1 MIPVSLSIEGLY
13 SYQKKQTID
22 FQRLTQSQLFGIFGA
37 TGSGKSSILEAITLA
52 LYNECERLNRNLRNY
67 NLMNLRSKELLV
79 DFSFSL
85 NEVDD
90 YTYRFVVKGRRN
102 SKQFDKV
109 TYERQAYQQQHGSWN
124 PLTLDTAE
132 SLLGLSYENFKR
144 TVIIPQGRF
153 REFIELKDT
162 ARSKMLNEIFG
173 LDRFMFS
180 NQTKSLINKN
190 NTEIARKEAL
200 LQKLSDITEEKLAQT
215 RQQIAEGTSI
225 LNIERKKLAEK
236 DKIRE
241 HQERLRQWV
250 AEIQQLEKE
259 LDKLNQQEKEYATRE
274 QQLNAYT
281 QCLNLFRESLSRK
294 RELAQSLRDIQ
305 EELQHQQKFIEE
317 LNQQLAQSRQSYQ
330 DVEESYQQRHKLQ
343 EKAEEYTRIIA
354 LKEQDRYLTH
364 LSQRKENGMAK
375 LAEAREKRDKERSE
389 IKTFEDKIQHLK
401 SRLPKTQELMKMKD
415 WWGKQQQLLNKQKE
429 VQKAHNEME
438 EEISKAIQR
447 KRELISETFLDIR
460 QYDLPTSQIIQLIH
474 QEIDRLDGVEKS
486 TLRRYHEAQVKHQL
500 EQLAGNLTPGEPCPL
515 CGATDHPH
523 PLNTSLIETDMRKF
537 QTELDETKNQLNQ
550 LRPLIPLLE
559 DLVKQAGILGQKKK
573 KGIKLLETC
582 NQNLEAHQA
591 NWQIGDASQSEE
603 TIRESLK
610 QYDEIHTEL
619 EKRERRLKALR
630 DDMEDVEQKLQVYQQ
645 KLDEIQRAYSEKL
658 GKFQSEKASL
668 RQLIYDEQCL
678 LSDED
683 LREQALNVQEEYQQ
697 IGTLYKNLAQKIEDL
712 KGRLKAHEGKRD
724 AKKEDFRET
733 TQKLARLN
741 QELEQVLDKSP
752 FQSIQYIEEVLSLNL
767 NIDAERNA
775 IDHHKRT
782 VTETQARLAGIREQ
796 MAGQEFDPSSHD
808 RLLAEIEEL
817 NQAIQTREQEVGARK
832 LLLENEQKQWKEKQ
846 ELLKEME
853 KLNDRSENL
862 KLMANLFRGDGF
874 VKFVSSAYLENLCI
888 TANERFMRL
897 THNALSLEVDEN
909 NQFHVRDRLND
920 GRIRSIR
927 TLSGGQTFQ
936 AALCLALALA
946 DQIGQQPQA
955 QQNFFF
961 LDEGFGSLDK
971 DSLRLIFQ
979 TLQTLRKENRIIGII
994 SHVEELQQEIETF
1007 LSIYNDPELGS
1018 QVKGSWM

>member
-79 DFSFSL
+79 DFSFYL
-85 NEVDD
+85 NEVDQS
-90 YTYRFVVKGRRN
+90 TYRFVVKGKRN

-109 TYERQAYQQQHGSWN
+109 TYERQAYQLLQGSWN

-132 SLLGLSYENFKR
+132 SVLGLSYENFKR

-162 ARSKMLNEIFG
+162 ARSKMLNDIFG

-180 NQTKSLINKN
+180 HQTKSLIHKN
-190 NTEIARKEAL
+190 NTDIARKEAL
-200 LQKLSDITEEKLAQT
+200 LQKLSDITAEKLAQT
-215 RQQIAEGTSI
+215 QQQITEGTQI

-241 HQERLRQWV
+241 QQERLRQWV
-250 AEIQQLEKE
+250 TEIQQLEKE
-259 LDKLNQQEKEYATRE
+259 LDELTQKKEEYNHRE

-281 QCLNLFRESLSRK
+281 QCLNLFREPLNRK
-294 RELAQSLRDIQ
+294 QELAQSLRDIQ
-305 EELQHQQKFIEE
+305 EELQNQQKSIEE
-317 LNQQLAQSRQSYQ
+317 LNQQLTQSRQSYR
-330 DVEESYQQRHKLQ
+330 DVEESFQQRHKLQ
-343 EKAEEYTRIIA
+343 EKAEEYTRIIT
-354 LKEQDRYLTH
+354 LKEQDKYLTH
-364 LSQRKENGMAK
+364 LSQRRENGMAK
-375 LAEAREKRDKERSE
+375 LAKTKEKRDQERSE
-389 IKTFEDKIQHLK
+389 IKTFEDKIQQLK

-415 WWGKQQQLLNKQKE
+415 WWGKQQQLLDKQKE
-429 VQKAHNEME
+429 AQKAYEEIE
-438 EEISKAIQR
+438 EEISKAIER

-474 QEIDRLDGVEKS
+474 KEIGRLENQEKH
-486 TLRRYHEAQVKHQL
+486 TTQQYHEAQVKHQL

-523 PLNTSLIETDMRKF
+523 PLNTSWIEMDMRNF
-537 QTELDETKNQLNQ
+537 QTRLDETRKHLNQ

-559 DLVKQAGILGQKKK
+559 DLVKQAAALGQKKK
-573 KGIKLLETC
+573 AGIKLLEAC

-591 NWQIGDASQSEE
+591 NWQSGDISQSEE
-603 TIRESLK
+603 MIQESLK
-610 QYDEIHTEL
+610 QYDQIHAEL
-619 EKRERRLKALR
+619 EDRERRLKALR
-630 DDMEDVEQKLQVYQQ
+630 DDLEDVEKKLQIYQQ
-645 KLDEIQRAYSEKL
+645 KLDEIQREYSEKL
-658 GKFQSEKASL
+658 GKFLSEKASL
-668 RQLIYDEQCL
+668 KQLIYDEPCI

-683 LREQALNVQEEYQQ
+683 LREHSLKVQEEYEQ
-697 IGTLYKNLAQKIEDL
+697 IGTLYRNLAQKIEDL
-712 KGRLKAHEGKRD
+712 KGRLKTHEGKRD
-724 AKKEDFRET
+724 AKKDDFREK

-741 QELEQVLDKSP
+741 QELDQELDKSP
-752 FQSIQYIEEVLSLNL
+752 FDSFQFIEKVLSLNL
-767 NIDAERNA
+767 NIDAERQA
-775 IDHHKRT
+775 IDQYKRT
-782 VTETQARLAGIREQ
+782 VTETQTHIAGLREQ
-796 MAGQEFDPSSHD
+796 MSGQEFDLSAHD
-808 RLLAEIEEL
+808 RLLAEIKEL
-817 NQAIQTREQEVGARK
+817 NQAIQAREQEVGAMK

-846 ELLKEME
+846 ELLNELE
-853 KLNDRSENL
+853 KLNNRAENL

-946 DQIGQQPQA
+946 DQVRQQA
-955 QQNFFF
+955 QARQNFFF

-979 TLQTLRKENRIIGII
+979 TLQTLRKEDRIIGII
-994 SHVEELQQEIETF
+994 SHVEDLQQEIETF
-1007 LSIYNDPELGS
+1007 LSIHNDPELGS
-1018 QVKGSWM
+1018 QVRGSWQ